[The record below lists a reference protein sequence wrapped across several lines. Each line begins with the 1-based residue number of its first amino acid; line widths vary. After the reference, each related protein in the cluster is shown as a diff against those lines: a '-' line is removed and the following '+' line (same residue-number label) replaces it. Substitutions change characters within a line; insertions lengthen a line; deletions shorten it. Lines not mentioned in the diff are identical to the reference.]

1 MPASEVRP
9 SLVRGIGLFGA
20 TSSNMLNM
28 IGVGPFLTIPLIIAS
43 MNGPQAMLGWVLG
56 AAIAICDGLVW
67 AELGAAMPDTGGPY
81 RYLFE
86 AFGPHSFGRL
96 LRYLFLWQTVAVAPL
111 SIASGAVGFSQYVK
125 YLWQSVT
132 LTEQKL
138 IAMAVCLI
146 AMALLYRGVES
157 VSKLSVLLWL
167 VVLGTIAWV
176 IISGLIH
183 FQPAKVFTFPPNAF
197 RMDSGFFFGLG
208 AATLIA
214 MYDFGGYN
222 NICFVGGEVKDP
234 TKTIP
239 RSILFSVIAVAA
251 IYLTMNL
258 TILSVVPWQEAAKTE
273 TIVSLFIQR
282 LYGNTAAQIVT
293 VLVLWTAF
301 GSVFALMLGY
311 SRIPFAAAAEG
322 NFFAP
327 FARLH
332 PTKRFPTFALLFV
345 GVTSGIACML
355 DLESL
360 VKALIV
366 IQIMLQFLAQIVAVT
381 LIRKYR
387 KDIARPFSMWA
398 YPVTSVIAF
407 AGWMYILV
415 ASGWQYIFAGS
426 ALIVAGIGTYLWR
439 SKLRREW
446 PYAS

>member
-1 MPASEVRP
+1 MPASKVPTR
-9 SLVRGIGLFGA
+9 LVRGIGLFGA

-56 AAIAICDGLVW
+56 AAIAVCDGLVW

-132 LTEQKL
+132 PTEQKL

-146 AMALLYRGVES
+146 ATALLYRGVES
-157 VSKLSVLLWL
+157 VAKLSVLLWL
-167 VVLGTIAWV
+167 VVLGTIAW
-176 IISGLIH
+176 ITISGLIH
-183 FQPAKVFTFPPNAF
+183 FEPAKVFAFPPNAF

-239 RSILFSVIAVAA
+239 RSILLSVIAVAV

-258 TILSVVPWQEAAKTE
+258 TIISVVPWQEAAKAE
-273 TIVSLFIQR
+273 TIVSTFIQR

-311 SRIPFAAAAEG
+311 SRIAYAAAAEG

-387 KDIARPFSMWA
+387 KDIVRPFSMWA

-407 AGWMYILV
+407 AGWVYILL

-426 ALIVAGIGTYLWR
+426 VLIAAGIGTYLWR